1 MYTIYVVGKNVAY
14 TVFIQNYNSL
24 TKMLFNTNLTPHLIQ
39 EEVIVPRDHEELDA
53 IPTSS
58 GKAEFVLQKVSSAL
72 ETGVTRSFQKVLEI
86 MRLHGNSAAQ
96 QLSTTIEY
104 EIAGSEKGAGLF

>member
-39 EEVIVPRDHEELDA
+39 EEVIVPRDHEELNA
-53 IPTSS
+53 IPTSA

-72 ETGVTRSFQKVLEI
+72 ETGETGSFQKILEI
-86 MRLHGNSAAQ
+86 MKFHGNGAAQ
-96 QLSTTIEY
+96 KLSTTIEY
-104 EIAGSEKGAGLF
+104 EIAGSQKDAGLF